1 MFHRVSDLVE
11 RLLQR
16 LTWVVYYQI
25 PIALAY
31 LTPGLRSSDI
41 KAEIPGALSFAT
53 GKFAIYVLWQP
64 GGTIPWYVTNML
76 QGLKAHAINTIV
88 VANHPLTPEQVS
100 TLSGLASK
108 ILVRGNKGLDFGAY
122 RDAILQLAHSKAVSR
137 LLIVNDSVYV
147 VQRGLDEL
155 LTEMLSDRYPVVSA
169 YENWEL
175 HYHFQS
181 FCVSF
186 AGDILYDKA
195 MMKFWNDYLPVSIRR
210 WCINQGEVKLSR
222 TLRKVSPKYHI
233 VYGINRLLD
242 TLSKREGWATILQYR
257 EFIPRPVRA
266 AFPDDDVLT
275 ALDEAEAD
283 ERLIILRR
291 LKERL
296 TELLMLRAQSHTG
309 VFLFPRFLDSP
320 FLKRDI
326 VYREL
331 FTIYEVERML
341 AELGWD
347 NELQAITDE
356 IRRRGTAGHLR
367 GFARRRYQLGLI

>member
-31 LTPGLRSSDI
+31 LTPGFRSSDI

-64 GGTIPWYVTNML
+64 GGTIPWYVT
-76 QGLKAHAINTIV
+76 QHAAGPEGSRVNTIV
-88 VANHPLTPEQVS
+88 VANHPLTPEQVA

-122 RDAILQLAHSKAVSR
+122 KDAILQLTRQDKTVSR
-137 LLIVNDSVYV
+137 LLIINDSVYV

-155 LTEMLSDRYPVVSA
+155 LEEMMSDRYPVVSA

-195 MMKFWNDYLPVSIRR
+195 MMKFWNDYLPISIRR
-210 WCINQGEVKLSR
+210 WCINQGEVKLSN
-222 TLRKVSPKYHI
+222 TLRKISPKFHI
-233 VYGINRLLD
+233 VYGINQLLD
-242 TLSKREGWATILQYR
+242 TLTRQEGLGHHPAISGVHSA
-257 EFIPRPVRA
+257 PC
-266 AFPDDDVLT
+266 AF
-275 ALDEAEAD
+275 
-283 ERLIILRR
+283 
-291 LKERL
+291 
-296 TELLMLRAQSHTG
+296 
-309 VFLFPRFLDSP
+309 RFS
-320 FLKRDI
+320 
-326 VYREL
+326 
-331 FTIYEVERML
+331 
-341 AELGWD
+341 
-347 NELQAITDE
+347 
-356 IRRRGTAGHLR
+356 RG
-367 GFARRRYQLGLI
+367 